1 MGSTAITLTEQE
13 QLSLH
18 AIAQQTGKTP
28 EELLH
33 EAIAQFLAQFQ
44 HTRRRALPQQA
55 VACGKIAQNG
65 AITMTAPSTPMLFD
79 TDDLIDYLHRRTEA
93 IVPY

>member
-13 QLSLH
+13 QLSLR

-33 EAIAQFLAQFQ
+33 EAVAQFLSQFQ
-44 HTRRRALPQQA
+44 QTRRRALLQQ
-55 VACGKIAQNG
+55 GRGMWQDR
-65 AITMTAPSTPMLFD
+65 TDLPSLATLRREFD
-79 TDDLIDYLHRRTEA
+79 RLE
-93 IVPY
+93 P

>member
-13 QLSLH
+13 QLSLR

-33 EAIAQFLAQFQ
+33 EAVAQFLAQFQ
-44 HTRRRALPQQA
+44 QTRRRALLQQA
-55 VACGKIAQNG
+55 RGMWQDR
-65 AITMTAPSTPMLFD
+65 TDLPSLATLRREFD
-79 TDDLIDYLHRRTEA
+79 RWE
-93 IVPY
+93 P

>member
-13 QLSLH
+13 QLSLR

-33 EAIAQFLAQFQ
+33 EAVAQFLTQFQ
-44 HTRRRALPQQA
+44 QTRRRALLQQA
-55 VACGKIAQNG
+55 RGMWQDR
-65 AITMTAPSTPMLFD
+65 TDLPSLATLRREFD
-79 TDDLIDYLHRRTEA
+79 RLE
-93 IVPY
+93 P